1 MRSPRGSRK
10 TRTRTR
16 EGERSGQGVGRKKET
31 KRTRGGSIC
40 VLNPLDGLKRQRPV
54 WGDGL
59 TGLRGALDSCL
70 PLCVRRFTRGVRP
83 TISRF
88 ECRGKQVRRVKKV
101 YGLVRWGHPGKGC
114 APRSVEWPIGW
125 QGASSDARKSMQRVQ
140 CSAVWRTRNS
150 DTACLSYRVVW
161 PTWMKSTSRFKSY

>member
-125 QGASSDARKSMQRVQ
+125 QGASGGARKSMRRVP
-140 CSAVWRTRNS
+140 CGELGTRIPP
-150 DTACLSYRVVW
+150 ACPIVSCGL
-161 PTWMKSTSRFKSY
+161 PG

>member
-88 ECRGKQVRRVKKV
+88 ECRGKQVRRVKKFM
-101 YGLVRWGHPGKGC
+101 
-114 APRSVEWPIGW
+114 GW
-125 QGASSDARKSMQRVQ
+125 FAGAIQAKDARRVALNGLSDGRELLVARENP
-140 CSAVWRTRNS
+140 CGGCRVANS
-150 DTACLSYRVVW
+150 ELGYRLLVLSCRVAYLDEID
-161 PTWMKSTSRFKSY
+161 FKIQIILIP